1 MDKKDIYLWLLS
13 IGGIGNKTIE
23 KIEDNIENIED
34 LIDYDDK
41 DILKL
46 KNLNLNIKENIVKY
60 KSHSYID
67 EIKNK
72 LYKYDVGYISKVDK
86 LYPDK
91 LKHIYNSPSILF
103 YKGNINQLKNL
114 SLAMVG
120 TRKPTSYGIWCAQNI
135 SEKLSNYSI
144 NIVSGLAMGIDEYS
158 HKGCLKGTSK
168 TIAVLGSGV
177 ENPLPKSNLKL
188 AEKILSDDG
197 LLISEYGVE
206 HKVSAG
212 NYPARNRIISGISDG
227 VIVVEAA
234 NKSGALITVEHALDQ
249 GKNVFAMPGNIN
261 SDMSKGCHKII
272 KEGAKLVDNIED
284 ILSEYN
290 LNNFNKI
297 SSNDE
302 NKPLGGIQKSIFDII
317 KIKGSL
323 HIDKICDYTNMNIQ
337 DINCILNILEI
348 EGMVV
353 EMRNKIYSV
362 K

>member
-114 SLAMVG
+114 
-120 TRKPTSYGIWCAQNI
+120 Y
-135 SEKLSNYSI
+135 
-144 NIVSGLAMGIDEYS
+144 
-158 HKGCLKGTSK
+158 
-168 TIAVLGSGV
+168 
-177 ENPLPKSNLKL
+177 
-188 AEKILSDDG
+188 
-197 LLISEYGVE
+197 
-206 HKVSAG
+206 
-212 NYPARNRIISGISDG
+212 
-227 VIVVEAA
+227 
-234 NKSGALITVEHALDQ
+234 
-249 GKNVFAMPGNIN
+249 
-261 SDMSKGCHKII
+261 
-272 KEGAKLVDNIED
+272 
-284 ILSEYN
+284 
-290 LNNFNKI
+290 
-297 SSNDE
+297 
-302 NKPLGGIQKSIFDII
+302 
-317 KIKGSL
+317 
-323 HIDKICDYTNMNIQ
+323 
-337 DINCILNILEI
+337 
-348 EGMVV
+348 
-353 EMRNKIYSV
+353 
-362 K
+362 